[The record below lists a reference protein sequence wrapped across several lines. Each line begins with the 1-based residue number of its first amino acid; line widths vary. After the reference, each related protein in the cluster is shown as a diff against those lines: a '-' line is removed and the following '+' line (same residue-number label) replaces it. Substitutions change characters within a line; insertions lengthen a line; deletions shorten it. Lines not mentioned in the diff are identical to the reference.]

1 MTADLE
7 RGKQGARDAPGGC
20 SPQGTSQPPGP
31 QAEGQLAALVLR
43 GPTTLAGRVPAE
55 SAGRCPQL
63 LENKSVSPL
72 GRLKVTQPFT
82 GDRTASQVLPPPEV
96 CVTLEPWARPGVNS
110 SEAFLRC
117 QWAWLLR
124 LGVRAGNT
132 MEHGYLLGRGDRVR
146 HKNPKASL
154 GLGVPL
160 DVSGPGAFILRQMTR
175 QPQGHPVWIPAMLNK
190 MGIFFYRVYKAASN
204 IEFTWLLQQP
214 VAGKTRCSVCSWG
227 SWGQCVS
234 GPGPRSPSKHR
245 VPAADRE
252 PTCLSSHLGPVN
264 SIPTAL
270 LCSR

>member
-1 MTADLE
+1 MLLA
-7 RGKQGARDAPGGC
+7 GC
-20 SPQGTSQPPGP
+20 TPQGTSQPPGP

-63 LENKSVSPL
+63 LENKSVSPS

-132 MEHGYLLGRGDRVR
+132 MEHGYLWGRGDRVR

-160 DVSGPGAFILRQMTR
+160 DVSGPGAFILSQTDDQTTSRA
-175 QPQGHPVWIPAMLNK
+175 PCLDP
-190 MGIFFYRVYKAASN
+190 SN
-204 IEFTWLLQQP
+204 
-214 VAGKTRCSVCSWG
+214 A
-227 SWGQCVS
+227 
-234 GPGPRSPSKHR
+234 
-245 VPAADRE
+245 
-252 PTCLSSHLGPVN
+252 
-264 SIPTAL
+264 
-270 LCSR
+270 